1 MAKSYDLS
9 NLSFLIVDDNPHMV
23 SIVRTILKGLGVNKV
38 YETTSPVDALELLRQ
53 MPVDIVIAEYALETL
68 DGLEFTHL
76 VRTAQD
82 SPNPYVPI
90 IMLSAHTKRR
100 EVEAAR
106 DAGVTEF
113 LAKPVSAK
121 SLYRHVVEVIENPRS
136 FIKGTGYVGPD
147 RRRRPDEGY
156 HGPERRQRGGE
167 SEASTEEAPASAQ
180 GSSGETDTASA

>member
-1 MAKSYDLS
+1 MPKRYDLS

-23 SIVRTILKGLGVNKV
+23 SIVRAILKGLGVDKI
-38 YETTSPVDALELLRQ
+38 YETTDPVDALELLRQ
-53 MPVDIVIAEYALETL
+53 TPVDIVIAEYALATL
-68 DGLEFTHL
+68 DGLEFTQL

-136 FIKGTGYVGPD
+136 FVKGTGYVGPD
-147 RRRRPDEGY
+147 RRRRDDEGY
-156 HGPERRQRGGE
+156 RGPERRQRGDE
-167 SEASTEEAPASAQ
+167 PEKAAAEERDSAQAPAAPAEPASA
-180 GSSGETDTASA
+180 